1 MAISAIASARRR
13 PFAVPANV
21 SWSQVCSPAV
31 AEPLYGDTYLP
42 RKFKVA
48 VTVPGDN
55 SVDLLTQDIGLVAFT
70 DPSGDLRGCNVYVGG
85 GMGRT
90 HNKEETFAR
99 IADPLGY
106 VDAADV
112 FDLLQ
117 AIVALQQDHGDRRI
131 RRHARMKYLLEDRGI
146 SWFRN
151 ELRANYFTRPLKG
164 LRNEPKQ
171 KLLDYL
177 GWHVRRQAC
186 GLSVCR
192 YSAAG

>member
-1 MAISAIASARRR
+1 MVISAIASSPTTAVRRARQRQ
-13 PFAVPANV
+13 FEGGVF
-21 SWSQVCSPAV
+21 SGSE

-55 SVDLLTQDIGLVAFT
+55 SVDLLTQDIGLVVFT

-106 VDAADV
+106 VGAEDV
-112 FDLLQ
+112 LDLLQ
-117 AIVALQQDHGDRRI
+117 AILALQQDHGDRRV
-131 RRHARMKYLLEDRGI
+131 RRHARMKYLLEDR
-146 SWFRN
+146 
-151 ELRANYFTRPLKG
+151 ELPVPQGTESHLL
-164 LRNEPKQ
+164 LR
-171 KLLDYL
+171 D
-177 GWHVRRQAC
+177 
-186 GLSVCR
+186 
-192 YSAAG
+192 